1 MYEAGPNPIS
11 AGPEQTPKPSGW
23 RLFLPALWDTGIFKP
38 EEWPVKKL
46 IGSAVAI
53 TAAVF
58 AVAILSHGVAHVHE
72 NEVGV
77 LADNLRGELDLKERV
92 GYHFFIPYAA
102 NFYVLDKTI
111 QKLNL
116 TWDQGPGGAPGRDVK
131 LKTADGNNVSIDISV
146 NYKLMPEQAVKVL
159 RESGLGM
166 RFAET
171 WVEPYVLQCCLSS
184 FGQLTTEQ
192 LYDAA
197 KRNEMAQLAQKEIN
211 EKLNPQGIE
220 IIAVIPGDFRF
231 YKDYEQLIQ
240 EKKLADQKVE
250 EQQAQGRAAMEDQER
265 QMVEARKKAETHMTV
280 FEGESTNR
288 MIQAQAEAAKIR
300 READGQSR
308 FTILQA
314 DAALYTTTQQA
325 TGRKA
330 ALLADAEGMAALRQA
345 MSGDG
350 GVTMVGLEYARRLG
364 NIHFAG
370 TAITKQPTI
379 QQLSVQP
386 AEAAAASAP
395 VPATPAQG
403 GGR

>member
-77 LADNLRGELDLKERV
+77 LADNLRGELDLKER
-92 GYHFFIPYAA
+92 
-102 NFYVLDKTI
+102 DKTI

-314 DAALYTTTQQA
+314 DAAL
-325 TGRKA
+325 
-330 ALLADAEGMAALRQA
+330 LADAEGMAALRQA

-364 NIHFAG
+364 SIRFAG
-370 TAITKQPTI
+370 TAVTKQPTI
-379 QQLSVQP
+379 QQLSVHP
-386 AEAAAASAP
+386 AEAAAATAP
-395 VPATPAQG
+395 APAAPAQG
-403 GGR
+403 GAR